1 MVLAVSGRTDSYI
14 QFITVLI
21 LFLFVL
27 FITYMVTKWTA
38 GYQKSRSVNANVE
51 VLETARLAGNK
62 YVQIVRVGHRY
73 LAVAVCKDTVTML
86 TEIPAQ
92 DLALPDGSKGGTGG
106 FRDILE
112 KIQGKNFPEKEDGRD
127 E

>member
-14 QFITVLI
+14 QFITVLL

-27 FITYMVTKWTA
+27 FITYAVTKWTA
-38 GYQKSRSVNANVE
+38 GYQKSQSCSANVE
-51 VLETARLAGNK
+51 VLETARLTNGK

-86 TEIPAQ
+86 AEIPEE
-92 DLALPDGSKGGTGG
+92 DLEFPGGSKSRTGG
-106 FRDILE
+106 FREILE
-112 KIQGKNFPEKEDGRD
+112 KIQGKDSPEKEDGRD

>member
-1 MVLAVSGRTDSYI
+1 MILAVSGRTDSYT
-14 QFITVLI
+14 QFLTVLL

-27 FITYMVTKWTA
+27 FVTYAVTKWTA
-38 GYQKSRSVNANVE
+38 GYQKSQGANANVE
-51 VLETARLAGNK
+51 VLETARLAGSK
-62 YVQIVRVGHRY
+62 YVQIVRVGRRY

-86 TEIPAQ
+86 AEIAEQ
-92 DLALPDGSKGGTGG
+92 DLVLPDGSKRGAGG